1 MDGARECIRGMWL
14 FGYHPRMGGYP
25 DPYNHLLSAAMM
37 IMLRD
42 DPVIVVFDSPD
53 APPSWIEWI
62 DIENGEYRF
71 CDDKGQ
77 RYIGVVTHPKGWFK
91 QTTFSLRP
99 EGTPILKNALDL
111 IDGAELLEPNAHFP
125 DLDSLRQHLTNGLSQ

>member
-1 MDGARECIRGMWL
+1 MWL

-62 DIENGEYRF
+62 DIENG
-71 CDDKGQ
+71 
-77 RYIGVVTHPKGWFK
+77 GVVTHPKGWFK